1 MTPIIP
7 HIFYHNRDIWLS
19 QWMPGRLATFR
30 EIETYSIGMFP
41 ELNVSILPMKLVKK
55 I

>member
-7 HIFYHNRDIWLS
+7 HIFYHSRDVWLPNECPAR
-19 QWMPGRLATFR
+19 QTAFR
-30 EIETYSIGMFP
+30 EIETYSIGTFP
-41 ELNVSILPMKLVKK
+41 ELNVSILLMKLVKK